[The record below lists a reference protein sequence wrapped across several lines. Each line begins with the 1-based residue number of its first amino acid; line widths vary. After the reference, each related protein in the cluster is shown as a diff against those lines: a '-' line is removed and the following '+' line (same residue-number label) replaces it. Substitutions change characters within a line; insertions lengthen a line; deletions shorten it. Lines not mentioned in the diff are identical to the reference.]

1 MKLSRSFLLTLA
13 VVCWLGWTLATAE
26 AQVPPTSADVVQES
40 DIVEPETPSP
50 WSLGLL
56 TSTLALT
63 IGGVSAVLGIW
74 VRRDEKRPIVNA
86 IAMSALV
93 VSAVCVGI
101 TQGYLDA
108 VSAIRHA
115 EDLDRM
121 LGMVD
126 EIALESGDPALAE
139 LVRSERGPAAVAPP
153 PGQ

>member
-1 MKLSRSFLLTLA
+1 MSRGSLLTMA

-26 AQVPPTSADVVQES
+26 AQVPSTSVDVAQES
-40 DIVEPETPSP
+40 DIVEPVTPSP
-50 WSLGLL
+50 WSIGLL
-56 TSTLALT
+56 TSTIALT
-63 IGGVSAVLGIW
+63 IGGMSSVLGIW
-74 VRRDEKRPIVNA
+74 VHRDENRPTVNA

-93 VSAVCVGI
+93 VAAVSVGL

-108 VSAIRHA
+108 VGAIRHA

-121 LGMVD
+121 LGMAD

-153 PGQ
+153 PGR

>member
-1 MKLSRSFLLTLA
+1 MSRRSILTMA
-13 VVCWLGWTLATAE
+13 VVCWLGGTLATAE
-26 AQVPPTSADVVQES
+26 AQVPSTPADVAQES
-40 DIVEPETPSP
+40 DVVEPEEPSP
-50 WSLGLL
+50 WSIGLL
-56 TSTLALT
+56 TSTTALT

-74 VRRDEKRPIVNA
+74 VRRDKKRPTVNA

-93 VSAVCVGI
+93 ISAVAVGV

-121 LGMVD
+121 LAMVN

-139 LVRSERGPAAVAPP
+139 LVRSERGPAAVPPP

>member
-1 MKLSRSFLLTLA
+1 MSRRSILTMA
-13 VVCWLGWTLATAE
+13 VVCSLGWTLATAE
-26 AQVPPTSADVVQES
+26 AQVPSTTTDGVQES

-50 WSLGLL
+50 WSVGLL
-56 TSTLALT
+56 TSTIALA

-74 VRRDEKRPIVNA
+74 VHRDEERPTFNA

-93 VSAVCVGI
+93 VSAVAVGM

-108 VSAIRHA
+108 ISAIRHA

-139 LVRSERGPAAVAPP
+139 LVRSERGADVAPP
-153 PGQ
+153 PGR